1 MFLSS
6 KLLARFVAAKTSIV
20 TRLCPYGQ
28 RKGSVSRTRKEAN
41 FGDRGAFRRFTHLIR
56 RMRLS
61 CRCRTRKR
69 LMKLRKTPAW
79 CWRIGEKLDSNAF
92 HPGAKQCVIQ
102 MVKAQFD

>member
-41 FGDRGAFRRFTHLIR
+41 FGDRG